1 MGATGKQYGVV
12 ELLNRLLNAD
22 RLSVD
27 SDTGKTFASATA
39 NAGSNKITVT
49 IAAVTGKKHYIGHIV
64 LTGTTGTGAAEAF
77 VIKDDTTTKWSE
89 AFTVGTDKVRSFGDI
104 PFVGTAGKAVTVEV
118 SATNLTA
125 GSLFVLYYTK

>member
-1 MGATGKQYGVV
+1 MARERNFQYILSECFNAAG
-12 ELLNRLLNAD
+12 NRLN
-22 RLSVD
+22 VETD
-27 SDTGKTFASATA
+27 SEKTFGNATA
-39 NAGSNKITVT
+39 TAGSNKITVT
-49 IAAVTGKKHYIGHIV
+49 IAAVAGKRHYVGHIV
-64 LTGTTGTGAAEAF
+64 LTGTAGTGAAEAL

-89 AFTVGTDKVRSFGDI
+89 AFTVGTDTVRNFGDI